1 MDYGDPPPKKYI
13 KNKRACTESVG
24 LWTVYKRR
32 RGVRAECTEVSFRS
46 WDIAKSIQE
55 FPPPPPPK
63 CLPEVFVQHVQ
74 RVFVVFQTF
83 SASLGPCSLNRC
95 PRWIPAGAVAS
106 SSGIAGPCCAT
117 GRNARGTTIWSALP
131 VGSRSTGVTSTTS
144 IYCAFIL

>member
-1 MDYGDPPPKKYI
+1 MSEFGGLWRH
-13 KNKRACTESVG
+13 KNKRACPESVR
-24 LWTVYKRR
+24 LWTVYERR
-32 RGVRAECTEVSFRS
+32 SGVRAECTEVSFRS

-55 FPPPPPPK
+55 FPLFFQ

-83 SASLGPCSLNRC
+83 SASLEPCSLNRC
-95 PRWIPAGAVAS
+95 PRWTPAGAVAS

-117 GRNARGTTIWSALP
+117 GRSARGTTIWFVLP
-131 VGSRSTGVTSTTS
+131 VGNRSTGVTSTTS